1 MFDVKQ
7 FWNASKIT
15 WLRKILTKEFNEL
28 DRSAQQQNLNQPPT
42 NPHKTTEDWLIML
55 MNEIATISR
64 DIDITPIRMLTT
76 WGTQK
81 LRKYGLELKKLI
93 LEKNLHKNRKT
104 RRRLPLQTQRA
115 PGGYGF
121 LGQSKDNLGREPLK
135 SRTLN

>member
-1 MFDVKQ
+1 MIDVKQ

-64 DIDITPIRMLTT
+64 DIDTTPIRMLTT

-93 LEKNLHKNRKT
+93 LEKNLYFN
-104 RRRLPLQTQRA
+104 
-115 PGGYGF
+115 
-121 LGQSKDNLGREPLK
+121 
-135 SRTLN
+135 